1 MSPDKRILT
10 IVIYFI
16 AIAIY
21 GIMEIYLQ
29 LRFSKWKFK
38 RTRDRGLISI
48 MVPFY
53 MAIYLAPF
61 ENILVKNNLYMVT
74 LTTGFSILIMGVILR
89 ILALLK
95 LRENFSMV
103 VESGD
108 KDSLIVDGPYRYIRH
123 PLYLAILFIAVSGCI
138 IFTCMGTWIF
148 FVLTLVNILRRIKV
162 EEAYLISAFQ
172 GYETY
177 RHHTKR
183 LIPFLY

>member
-1 MSPDKRILT
+1 MSPDTSILI

-29 LRFSKWKFK
+29 LRFSKWKLK
-38 RTRDRGLISI
+38 RTRDKGLISI

-53 MAIYLAPF
+53 LAIYLAPF
-61 ENILVKNNLYMVT
+61 ENILLKKNLYIIT
-74 LTTGFSILIMGVILR
+74 IAIGFSILVTGVILR
-89 ILALLK
+89 LLALLK

-123 PLYLAILFIAVSGCI
+123 PLYLATLFIALSGCI
-138 IFTCMGTWIF
+138 IFTCMVTWIF
-148 FVLTLVNILRRIKV
+148 FVLTWVSILRRIKV

-172 GYETY
+172 GYEAY
-177 RHHTKR
+177 MYHTKK